1 MDRDTN
7 EMMEKNL
14 KTPTE
19 NTKTQLGITILEGD
33 TQHIK
38 GIGSTKLLP
47 PDVITT
53 LRLAKSL

>member
-19 NTKTQLGITILEGD
+19 NTKTQLGITIFESD
-33 TQHIK
+33 TQHIE

-47 PDVITT
+47 PDEITT